1 MRLFSSGFIDDN
13 PDGLLTKVKM
23 LDMYSQGN
31 MSCFYDSH
39 TAVSNSFHSVLS
51 AAKANMFVDQIF
63 SKYDTDNDGHI
74 DFKVN
79 VHFSRFP
86 INQSPQEFM
95 LATNTSEN
103 ETAEEKLRWAFKV
116 YDKDS
121 SGKVSCV
128 NLVNEM
134 MTQHFKGTID
144 CKELMDIVGNMYES
158 QGFSKV

>member
-1 MRLFSSGFIDDN
+1 MNVRLFSSGFIDDN

-39 TAVSNSFHSVLS
+39 TVGSNSFHSVLS
-51 AAKANMFVDQIF
+51 VAKANMFVDSIF

-74 DFKVN
+74 DFKVKEFFIDFQFN
-79 VHFSRFP
+79 RSM
-86 INQSPQEFM
+86 NQEFM
-95 LATNTSEN
+95 LATNSSEN

-121 SGKVSCV
+121 SGKVCD
-128 NLVNEM
+128 L
-134 MTQHFKGTID
+134 
-144 CKELMDIVGNMYES
+144 
-158 QGFSKV
+158 

>member
-39 TAVSNSFHSVLS
+39 TAGSNSFHSVLS

-79 VHFSRFP
+79 VHFSKLVDFP
-86 INQSPQEFM
+86 LI
-95 LATNTSEN
+95 
-103 ETAEEKLRWAFKV
+103 
-116 YDKDS
+116 
-121 SGKVSCV
+121 
-128 NLVNEM
+128 
-134 MTQHFKGTID
+134 
-144 CKELMDIVGNMYES
+144 
-158 QGFSKV
+158 

>member
-1 MRLFSSGFIDDN
+1 MNVRLFSSGFIDDN

-39 TAVSNSFHSVLS
+39 TAGSNSFHSVLS

-74 DFKVN
+74 DFKVKCLIE
-79 VHFSRFP
+79 STKLIRT
-86 INQSPQEFM
+86 PQEFM
-95 LATNTSEN
+95 LATNTSES

-134 MTQHFKGTID
+134 MT
-144 CKELMDIVGNMYES
+144 
-158 QGFSKV
+158 